1 MQHPAT
7 TFSRTAVTPKKSAHA
22 CLFCFTRGGGAYQ
35 IAIRLR
41 NLVAVGYRIALGGA
55 GTGLF
60 NVMGI
65 VMKKLVLATAV
76 LAMTAGS
83 ALAADMAVK
92 AVKAPPP
99 PAFEPWDIAFGSAL
113 MNDYIFRGITQSNHK
128 PSVAAYFE
136 PRYNINKDVQL
147 YIGVAGESI
156 SFPNRAAGELD
167 IYGGIRPTFGMF
179 AFDFG
184 LWGYLYPGG
193 KCYNAFAFPGSGLP
207 GSEPGCLVS
216 PFGNSDPVT
225 GGLPINGNFAKK
237 SASFFEAYGKV
248 NITVNDQW
256 QFGFNEY
263 YSPNF
268 LNLGAWGNYASI
280 TGKWTAPSTTFGSSG
295 VGMYI
300 SGEFGRQWLGTSD
313 RFYGTQIVGQIYQF
327 GIPEPSYNTWNIG
340 VGFTYKVFTL
350 DLRYSDTNLSKGACN
365 AFTSDY
371 TASQASLGN
380 VSLINPG
387 GFGSNWCGAAGIA
400 KLSADLTA
408 VTNLK

>member
-1 MQHPAT
+1 M
-7 TFSRTAVTPKKSAHA
+7 
-22 CLFCFTRGGGAYQ
+22 
-35 IAIRLR
+35 
-41 NLVAVGYRIALGGA
+41 
-55 GTGLF
+55 GT
-60 NVMGI
+60 

-76 LAMTAGS
+76 LAMAAGS
-83 ALAADMAVK
+83 AFSADMPVK

-99 PAFEPWDIAFGSAL
+99 PPFEPWDFAFGSAL

-147 YIGVAGESI
+147 YIGAAGESI
-156 SFPNRAAGELD
+156 SFPNRAAAEID
-167 IYGGIRPTFGMF
+167 IYGGIRPTVGMF

-184 LWGYLYPGG
+184 VWGYIYPGG
-193 KCYNAFAFPGSGLP
+193 QCFGSQGATLQ
-207 GSEPGCLVS
+207 GNCAV
-216 PFGNSDPVT
+216 FGGNTDFGQIG

-237 SASFFEAYGKV
+237 SASFYEGYAKV
-248 NITVNDQW
+248 NVTINDQW
-256 QFGFNEY
+256 QFGVNEY

-268 LNLGAWGNYASI
+268 LNLGAWGNYASV

-313 RFYGTQIVGQIYQF
+313 AFYGTTVATAFGGPF
-327 GIPEPSYNTWNIG
+327 PNGIPEPSYNTWNIG
-340 VGFTYKVFTL
+340 IGFTYKVFTL
-350 DLRYSDTNLSKGACN
+350 DLRYSDTNLSKGNCN

-371 TASQASLGN
+371 STTNSSPGFVTA
-380 VSLINPG
+380 INPG
-387 GFGSNWCGAAGIA
+387 NGTTAFGSNWCGAAGIA

-408 VTNLK
+408 MTNLK

>member
-1 MQHPAT
+1 
-7 TFSRTAVTPKKSAHA
+7 
-22 CLFCFTRGGGAYQ
+22 
-35 IAIRLR
+35 
-41 NLVAVGYRIALGGA
+41 
-55 GTGLF
+55 
-60 NVMGI
+60 MGI
-65 VMKKLVLATAV
+65 VMKKLVLTAAV

-83 ALAADMAVK
+83 AFAADMPVK

-99 PAFEPWDIAFGSAL
+99 AAFDPWDVAFGSAI
-113 MNDYIFRGITQSNHK
+113 MNDYIFRGVTQSNHK

-136 PRYNINKDVQL
+136 PRYNFTKDVQA
-147 YIGVAGESI
+147 YIGVSGESI

-207 GSEPGCLVS
+207 GSETGCLVS
-216 PFGNSDPVT
+216 PFGNSDPFT
-225 GGLPINGNFAKK
+225 LGLPINGNFAKK
-237 SASFFEAYGKV
+237 NASFFEAYGKV

-268 LNLGAWGNYASI
+268 LNLGAWGNYTSI
-280 TGKWTAPSTTFGSSG
+280 TGKWTAPSTTFGTSG
-295 VGMYI
+295 VGMYV

-340 VGFTYKVFTL
+340 IGFTYKVFTL

-371 TASQASLGN
+371 TASQASLAN

-387 GFGSNWCGAAGIA
+387 GFGSNWCGAAGTV